1 MNRQPPPDFDSLP
14 DRIPS
19 TEVARLFGIQPK
31 SLTKYAAK
39 GLIAPP
45 VERGA
50 NSAWYAKKD
59 VIDYWNYR
67 QIKKAQGYIKELSEP
82 PLGGVSPSNPPSNGI
97 ILPIGGDLSTPAS
110 ESITKA
116 VAEGVRRGMEQ
127 SVPELIAE
135 IKVLREEV
143 SMLRET
149 IDGQSAVPSIEP
161 SNIFAKLFKK
171 RK

>member
-1 MNRQPPPDFDSLP
+1 MNRLPPPDFDSLP

-19 TEVARLFGIQPK
+19 TEVARLFAIQPK

-67 QIKKAQGYIKELSEP
+67 QIKKAQGYIKEPSERQS
-82 PLGGVSPSNPPSNGI
+82 GGVSPSNPPSNDI
-97 ILPIGGDLSTPAS
+97 MPPIGGDLSTPAS
-110 ESITKA
+110 EAIAKA

-127 SVPELIAE
+127 AVPELIAE
-135 IKVLREEV
+135 IKGLREEV
-143 SMLRET
+143 SNLRAAVE
-149 IDGQSAVPSIEP
+149 GQSAVPSIEP
-161 SNIFAKLFKK
+161 SNFFARFFKS